1 MDMQPISISEE
12 IQVTGLTSIHI
23 QDSYPHNIA
32 SVPSSNPEP
41 NKEPS
46 YCNIFVCCLAW
57 PLLRLVKA
65 IWYILKTILK
75 FYMYIGLF
83 VGIQILFSIAG
94 TLTFATFPF
103 LLASLWVLRFSQFF
117 KRGEDYD
124 QVSQVKSVVEWF
136 MAINTV
142 ILAFAIFLLCIYTDR
157 IFKLTSHI
165 KILRRSVFDWG
176 NLICMNV
183 LAVFGARFVV
193 FWIIQN
199 YMPRMTLEHK
209 ESGLKVIQAV
219 SDIVDCL
226 FLWYMGTVLM
236 DSLPL
241 EKIIGLPIRNWMEVI
256 IFIIIGWNIIALSTH
271 FVVWSI
277 HKLVSRYLN
286 HVHDKNERS
295 HRYLLLERILSV
307 QYLVY
312 YGNGMKRSI
321 NFMLSSLLLLL
332 VWVFYFGPSLI
343 NTDSKAKTVRDFGTW
358 SCTVLLISS
367 FFWILKDFV
376 LLSWEANAV
385 YNRLSTKISEARKSL
400 YFLGILGR
408 HKHDI
413 LKLRYEVLEKE
424 SGSNYETSRKNRAQI
439 FMAKNLARVDS
450 YYRDNRD
457 EDDNDEMEE
466 IERGN
471 SPNRRQLKPK
481 LSSKKRARVKHD
493 LLLVKKDTMTLFDVQ
508 QMAQYFLVAANSL
521 LKESYSSD
529 ILRKLDSQGAYRDN
543 LKKLI
548 IGTNNVSDEVQR
560 SSECVPQDWE
570 DFEELLDLN
579 CSGDVNHN
587 EVKTWLEKS
596 HHNCLFLANTLCSA
610 KEVVD
615 CLNSIISV
623 LLISASLIIWLLFT
637 RIATTDLLILIASPF
652 LAATFIFGDTCKSL
666 FQGIMFVYVVHPFD
680 VGDLCVIDE
689 KMMEVKSIGVWKT
702 AFSIVDKAAAHEDV
716 IYPNTKLMQKTVINH
731 KTEFDWNDSIEFS
744 AEHLDELQ
752 IAKLLEQIED
762 YLREKKDKSMP
773 DSHSVAVLPAGEGV
787 KIVIRFRHYKHSG
800 GMTYFQCIKEK
811 DNRRSAIID
820 VLYPANNV
828 KEENKWAGVPS
839 ARDTSAF
846 VDAETGHANT
856 SIDIEELNHVLEV
869 HALHSSSS
877 N

>member
-1 MDMQPISISEE
+1 M
-12 IQVTGLTSIHI
+12 
-23 QDSYPHNIA
+23 
-32 SVPSSNPEP
+32 PSSNPEP
-41 NKEPS
+41 SEELS
-46 YCNIFVCCLAW
+46 CCDMFVCCLAW
-57 PLLRLVKA
+57 PLLQLLKA
-65 IWYILKTILK
+65 IWYILKIILK
-75 FYMYIGLF
+75 FYLYTGLF
-83 VGIQILFSIAG
+83 IGAQILFSIAG
-94 TLTFATFPF
+94 TLTSMSFPF
-103 LLASLWVLRFSQFF
+103 LLASVFVLRFSQFF

-136 MAINTV
+136 MAINCV
-142 ILAFAIFLLCIYTDR
+142 ILAFAMFLLCIYTDR

-165 KILRRSVFDWG
+165 KILKRSVFDWG

-183 LAVFGARFVV
+183 LAVFGARFAL

-199 YMPRMTLEHK
+199 CMPRMTLEHN

-219 SDIVDCL
+219 SDIGDCL
-226 FLWYMGTVLM
+226 FLWYLGTVMM
-236 DSLPL
+236 DSLPSQKL
-241 EKIIGLPIRNWMEVI
+241 LGLPIRNWMEVTL
-256 IFIIIGWNIIALSTH
+256 FIVIGWNIIALSTH
-271 FVVWSI
+271 FIVWSI

-332 VWVFYFGPSLI
+332 VWVFYFGPPLI
-343 NTDSKAKTVRDFGTW
+343 NTDSKAKTVWDFGTW
-358 SCTVLLISS
+358 TCTVLLISS

-376 LLSWEANAV
+376 LLSWAANAV
-385 YNRLSTKISEARKSL
+385 YNRLSTKISEARRSL

-408 HKHDI
+408 HRHDI

-424 SGSNYETSRKNRAQI
+424 SGIYYETKKKNRAQI
-439 FMAKNLARVDS
+439 FMAKNLARVDA
-450 YYRDNRD
+450 YYRDNMD
-457 EDDNDEMEE
+457 EDDNEEMKE

-471 SPNRRQLKPK
+471 GRQLIPK

-521 LKESYSSD
+521 LNETYSAD
-529 ILRKLDSQGAYRDN
+529 ILGKLDSESDNRDI

-548 IGTNNVSDEVQR
+548 IGKNNVTDEGQ
-560 SSECVPQDWE
+560 SSNDSVPQDWE
-570 DFEELLDLN
+570 DFKKLLDLN
-579 CSGDVNHN
+579 FSGDVYHD

-615 CLNSIISV
+615 CLNNIISV

-637 RIATTDLLILIASPF
+637 RIATTNLLILIASPF
-652 LAATFIFGDTCKSL
+652 FAATFIFGDTCKSL

-702 AFSIVDKAAAHEDV
+702 AFSIVDKVTAPEDV
-716 IYPNTKLMQKTVINH
+716 IYPNTKLMQKTIINH
-731 KTEFDWNDSIEFS
+731 KSEFDWNDSIEFS

-752 IAKLLEQIED
+752 IKKLVEQIEH
-762 YLREKKDKSMP
+762 YLGKEKDKTMP

-787 KIVIRFRHYKHSG
+787 KIVIRFRHNKASE
-800 GMTYFQCIKEK
+800 GMSYFECVKEK
-811 DNRRSAIID
+811 DNLRSAIISD
-820 VLYPANNV
+820 LLNPANKV
-828 KEENKWAGVPS
+828 KEGNKQAG
-839 ARDTSAF
+839 
-846 VDAETGHANT
+846 
-856 SIDIEELNHVLEV
+856 LL
-869 HALHSSSS
+869 L
-877 N
+877 